1 MKITQEFGTAGYRIR
16 AYQPGEVQINDQQ
29 HRSSLIL
36 GLESLI
42 TDWGPESLD
51 DLTTEHMA
59 EVLRLDPEVIILGTG
74 EHQRF
79 PSREIMLPLLREGI
93 GVEVMANDAA
103 CRTYNILMS
112 EDRRVALAL
121 IISD

>member
-1 MKITQEFGTAGYRIR
+1 MKITQEYGTARYRIR
-16 AYQPGEVQINDQQ
+16 AYQPGEVQINDQC
-29 HRSSLIL
+29 HRNSLIL

-51 DLTTEHMA
+51 QLTAEHMEA
-59 EVLRLDPEVIILGTG
+59 VLSLAPEVIILGTG
-74 EHQRF
+74 ERQRF

-121 IISD
+121 ILTD